1 LLESKARPCAGLFVA
16 LSFNSANVVN
26 LVPSKPKQDPILMKT
41 RYLALILA
49 PLFSTAALAAG
60 YTGPGA
66 QSVTTVAAANDAADD
81 TPVVLQGFVTK
92 KINNDD
98 KYEFK
103 DNTGTITVE
112 IDDEDLPPT
121 PFNDKTK
128 VKLTGEV
135 EKHLMSREVD
145 VDIVEI
151 IN

>member
-1 LLESKARPCAGLFVA
+1 
-16 LSFNSANVVN
+16 
-26 LVPSKPKQDPILMKT
+26 MKT
-41 RYLALILA
+41 RYLALLLA

-66 QSVTTVAAANDAADD
+66 QPVTTVAAASEAADD
-81 TPVVLQGFVTK
+81 TPVQLQGFVTK

-103 DNTGTITVE
+103 DDTGTITVE
-112 IDDEDLPPT
+112 IDNEDLPAT

-135 EKHLMSREVD
+135 EKNLMSREVD
-145 VDIVEI
+145 VDVVEI
-151 IN
+151 VK

>member
-1 LLESKARPCAGLFVA
+1 MKARYF
-16 LSFNSANVVN
+16 
-26 LVPSKPKQDPILMKT
+26 
-41 RYLALILA
+41 ALIFA

-60 YTGPGA
+60 SYTGPGA
-66 QSVTTVAAANDAADD
+66 QSISTVAAASEAADD
-81 TPVVLQGFVTK
+81 TPVVLQGFVTRK
-92 KINNDD
+92 LDNDD
-98 KYEFK
+98 KYEFR
-103 DNTGTITVE
+103 DSTGTITVE

-145 VDIVEI
+145 VDRVEI

>member
-1 LLESKARPCAGLFVA
+1 
-16 LSFNSANVVN
+16 
-26 LVPSKPKQDPILMKT
+26 MKI
-41 RYLALILA
+41 RHLALILA
-49 PLFSTAALAAG
+49 PLFSTGAFAAG

-103 DNTGTITVE
+103 DASGTIQVE
-112 IDDEDLPPT
+112 IDDEDWPNQT
-121 PFNDKTK
+121 VSETAK
-128 VKLTGEV
+128 VRLTGEV
-135 EKHLMSREVD
+135 DKDFNSREID
-145 VDIVEI
+145 VDRVEL

>member
-1 LLESKARPCAGLFVA
+1 
-16 LSFNSANVVN
+16 
-26 LVPSKPKQDPILMKT
+26 MKT

-66 QSVTTVAAANDAADD
+66 LSVTTVAAAHDAADD
-81 TPVVLQGFVTK
+81 TPVVLQGYVT

>member
-1 LLESKARPCAGLFVA
+1 
-16 LSFNSANVVN
+16 
-26 LVPSKPKQDPILMKT
+26 MKT
-41 RYLALILA
+41 RYLAFLLA

-66 QSVTTVAAANDAADD
+66 QPVTTVAAANEAGDD
-81 TPVVLQGFVTK
+81 TPVTLQGFVTK

-98 KYEFK
+98 KYEFR

-112 IDDEDLPPT
+112 IDDEDLPAT

-135 EKHLMSREVD
+135 EKNLMSREVD
-145 VDIVEI
+145 VDVVEI

>member
-1 LLESKARPCAGLFVA
+1 MKAR
-16 LSFNSANVVN
+16 
-26 LVPSKPKQDPILMKT
+26 
-41 RYLALILA
+41 YLTLLLA
-49 PLFSTAALAAG
+49 PLFSTAVLAAG

-66 QSVTTVAAANDAADD
+66 QSVTSVAAAKEAADD

-112 IDDEDLPPT
+112 IDDEDLPAT

-135 EKHLMSREVD
+135 EKHLVNREVD
-145 VDIVEI
+145 VDTVELV
-151 IN
+151 N

>member
-1 LLESKARPCAGLFVA
+1 
-16 LSFNSANVVN
+16 
-26 LVPSKPKQDPILMKT
+26 MKT
-41 RYLALILA
+41 RYLALLLA

-81 TPVVLQGFVTK
+81 TPVVLQGYVVK
-92 KINNDD
+92 KVNNDD

-103 DNTGTITVE
+103 DTTGTITVE
-112 IDDEDLPPT
+112 IDDEDLPPVA
-121 PFNDKTK
+121 FNDKTK
-128 VKLTGEV
+128 VKLSGEV

-145 VDIVEI
+145 VDRVEV

>member
-1 LLESKARPCAGLFVA
+1 MPGFFMS
-16 LSFNSANVVN
+16 LSLNSAIVAN
-26 LVPSKPKQDPILMKT
+26 LVPLNIKQDPITMKE

-49 PLFSTAALAAG
+49 PLFSTAPLAAT

-66 QSVTTVAAANDAADD
+66 TPVTTVAAANDAADD

-112 IDDEDLPPT
+112 IDDEDLPAT
-121 PFNDKTK
+121 PFNEKTK

>member
-1 LLESKARPCAGLFVA
+1 MKA
-16 LSFNSANVVN
+16 
-26 LVPSKPKQDPILMKT
+26 
-41 RYLALILA
+41 RYLAILLA

-66 QSVTTVAAANDAADD
+66 QPITTVAAANEAADD

-92 KINNDD
+92 KLNNDD

-121 PFNDKTK
+121 PFNDKTR

-135 EKHLMSREVD
+135 EKNLMSREVD
-145 VDIVEI
+145 VDLVEI
-151 IN
+151 LN

>member
-1 LLESKARPCAGLFVA
+1 
-16 LSFNSANVVN
+16 
-26 LVPSKPKQDPILMKT
+26 MKK
-41 RYLALILA
+41 RYLALLLA
-49 PLFSTAALAAG
+49 PLFSTAALATG

-66 QSVTTVAAANDAADD
+66 QPVTTVAAANDAADD
-81 TPVVLQGFVTK
+81 TPVVLQGFVVK
-92 KINNDD
+92 KLNNDD
-98 KYEFK
+98 KFEFK

-112 IDDEDLPPT
+112 IDKEDMPPV

-145 VDIVEI
+145 VDLVEV

>member
-1 LLESKARPCAGLFVA
+1 
-16 LSFNSANVVN
+16 
-26 LVPSKPKQDPILMKT
+26 MKT
-41 RYLALILA
+41 RYLALLLA

-66 QSVTTVAAANDAADD
+66 QPVTTVAAANEATDD
-81 TPVVLQGFVTK
+81 TPVQLQGFVTK

-103 DNTGTITVE
+103 DDTGTITVE
-112 IDDEDLPPT
+112 IDNEDLPAT

-135 EKHLMSREVD
+135 EKNLMSREVD
-145 VDIVEI
+145 VDVVEI
-151 IN
+151 VK